1 MPPPNSIDRFRHFQ
15 SAVSFIPSVII
26 AQEPKIARACAVF
39 KEIFVAI
46 ERIWVLFACFCP
58 NFGFSGFMRT
68 EKGERF
74 HVRLMVDARVSA

>member
-39 KEIFVAI
+39 KEIFV
-46 ERIWVLFACFCP
+46 
-58 NFGFSGFMRT
+58 
-68 EKGERF
+68 GERF